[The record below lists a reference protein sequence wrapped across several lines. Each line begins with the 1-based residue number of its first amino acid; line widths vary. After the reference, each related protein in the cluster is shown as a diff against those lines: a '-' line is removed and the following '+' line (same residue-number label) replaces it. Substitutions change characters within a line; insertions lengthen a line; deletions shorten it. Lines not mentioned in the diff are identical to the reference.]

1 MGGFAGSMSSYQKS
15 SKAKN
20 LNVIPG
26 GVGSLDTYQI
36 HSTTNQNM
44 YTTTMGHGSDNHG
57 LTFID

>member
-26 GVGSLDTYQI
+26 GGVGPLDTYQI
-36 HSTTNQNM
+36 HSTTN
-44 YTTTMGHGSDNHG
+44 
-57 LTFID
+57 